1 MDRFTALMII
11 LPLARLH
18 VEVKELIRIVFLVVN
33 VVEIHE
39 LIRVKFPF
47 WVHF

>member
-1 MDRFTALMII
+1 MIR

-18 VEVKELIRIVFLVVN
+18 VEVEKLIGIIFLIVN
-33 VVEIHE
+33 IIKIHE

-47 WVHF
+47 RVHF